1 MDGGACG
8 SAAPKLRRTATRVQ
22 IMTKTKKTIATSE
35 TKRPVRKSGRDTA
48 KRRPAK
54 AAPAAAGLPADAKAA
69 AIAAPIRPS
78 KKASLLA
85 LLERPDGAAIGDL
98 IEATGWQVHSVRAA
112 LTGFRKD
119 GKELIRAKNEGGVT
133 RYRVAAEA

>member
-1 MDGGACG
+1 
-8 SAAPKLRRTATRVQ
+8 
-22 IMTKTKKTIATSE
+22 MTKTNKTTATSA
-35 TKRPVRKSGRDTA
+35 TKRPVRKSGRDTP

-54 AAPAAAGLPADAKAA
+54 AAPSGSPADAA

-85 LLERPDGAAIGDL
+85 LLERPDGAAISDL

-119 GKELIRAKNEGGVT
+119 GKELIRAKDEGGVT

>member
-1 MDGGACG
+1 
-8 SAAPKLRRTATRVQ
+8 
-22 IMTKTKKTIATSE
+22 MTKTNKTTATSA
-35 TKRPVRKSGRDTA
+35 TKRPERKTDRNTP

-54 AAPAAAGLPADAKAA
+54 AAPPRAGAPGNPEAAAT
-69 AIAAPIRPS
+69 AAPVRRS

-85 LLERPDGAAIGDL
+85 LLERPDGAAISDL

-119 GKELIRAKNEGGVT
+119 GKELIRAKDEGGIT

>member
-1 MDGGACG
+1 MTKTNKA
-8 SAAPKLRRTATRVQ
+8 TATR
-22 IMTKTKKTIATSE
+22 A
-35 TKRPVRKSGRDTA
+35 TKRPVRKSGRDTP

-54 AAPAAAGLPADAKAA
+54 AAPPGAGSPADAKAA

-78 KKASLLA
+78 KNSLLA
-85 LLERPDGAAIGDL
+85 LLERPDGAAISDL

-119 GKELIRAKNEGGVT
+119 GKELIRAKDEGGIT